1 MTPDQLDREL
11 VSGEELAE
19 GCQAKLHELADV
31 KLGWSHRI
39 INSFAAQISL
49 NS

>member
-19 GCQAKLHELADV
+19 GCKAKLDELM
-31 KLGWSHRI
+31 S
-39 INSFAAQISL
+39 N
-49 NS
+49 